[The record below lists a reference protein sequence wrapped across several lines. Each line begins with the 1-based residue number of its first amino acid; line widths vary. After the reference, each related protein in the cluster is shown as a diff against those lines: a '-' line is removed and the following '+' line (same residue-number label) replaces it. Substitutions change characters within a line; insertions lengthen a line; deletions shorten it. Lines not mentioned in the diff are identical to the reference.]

1 MAAALN
7 VDIEFFFEGIDAEGE
22 KGGKAKSADV
32 LVDKEA
38 LDLVRSYYAI
48 PKDQRKCLVDLA
60 RALSGGG

>member
-1 MAAALN
+1 MS
-7 VDIEFFFEGIDAEGE
+7 ISKFFEGLNAAGE